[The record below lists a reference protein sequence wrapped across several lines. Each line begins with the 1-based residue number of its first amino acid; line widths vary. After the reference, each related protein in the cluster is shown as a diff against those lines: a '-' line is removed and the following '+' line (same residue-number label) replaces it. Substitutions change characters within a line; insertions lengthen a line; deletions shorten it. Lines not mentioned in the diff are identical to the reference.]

1 MTTKPPVEKPSPDRP
16 GQVPA
21 ERAAEAAHVELGK
34 ASLCQIYSE
43 LLHRIGED
51 PARDGLLRT
60 PERMEKSMAFL
71 TRGYGQTVE
80 DVLHGALFDVDYDEM
95 VIVKDIE
102 FYSLCE
108 HHLLPF
114 YGKAHVAYLPD
125 RKVVGLSKVARI
137 VDLFARRLQV
147 QERLT
152 QQIAE
157 AINDAVHPQGVGVVL
172 EGQHLCMMMR
182 GVEKQSSH
190 TVTSSMLGVF
200 KTQQQTRS
208 EFLSLIDPRNS
219 GR

>member
-1 MTTKPPVEKPSPDRP
+1 MTTKPPIENRTSNRSGEP
-16 GQVPA
+16 PA
-21 ERAAEAAHVELGK
+21 QMAAEAAHVELAQ
-34 ASLCQIYSE
+34 ASVQQIYAE
-43 LLHRIGED
+43 LLSRIGED

-60 PERMEKSMAFL
+60 PERMEKAMAFL
-71 TRGYGQTVE
+71 TRGYQQTVE
-80 DVLHGALFDVDYDEM
+80 GVLHDALFDVDYDEM

-114 YGKAHVAYLPD
+114 FGKAHVAYLPD
-125 RKVVGLSKVARI
+125 GKVVGISKIARI
-137 VDLFARRLQV
+137 VDLFSRRLQV

-157 AINDAVHPQGVGVVL
+157 AINDAAHPQGVGVVL

-182 GVEKQSSH
+182 GVEKQESS

-208 EFLSLIDPRNS
+208 EFLSLINAVS
-219 GR
+219 K